1 MIIFV
6 ITKYVIPTS
15 IPKIIFWL
23 WLVVLILVNKKG
35 SPIKTIIQHE
45 IGKKT
50 LDSINI
56 LNDKNINELKEKE
69 KILKDLENKLISKKN
84 IMSKENFDKE
94 VLLFRNKANEFKEVQ
109 FKMTEDFNDYK
120 KKELDGILSKISPV
134 INAYIEKKSVKILLD
149 SKNILIGRSNLNLTN
164 EVLKEINEK
173 IK

>member
-1 MIIFV
+1 MKFLKKLSFIFLFFFLNVTLANSSEPIAYIDMDFII
-6 ITKYVIPTS
+6 KNS
-15 IPKIIFWL
+15 
-23 WLVVLILVNKKG
+23 
-35 SPIKTIIQHE
+35 E

-69 KILKDLENKLISKKN
+69 KILKDLESEIISKKN

-94 VLLFRNKANEFKEVQ
+94 VLLFKNKANKFKEDQ
-109 FKMTEDFNDYK
+109 IKMTEDFNEYK
-120 KKELDGILSKISPV
+120 KKELDGILSKISPI

-164 EVLKEINEK
+164 EVIKEINEK

>member
-1 MIIFV
+1 MNFLNKFFFIFIIFFFN
-6 ITKYVIPTS
+6 IAQANNIEPIAYIDMDF
-15 IPKIIFWL
+15 IIK
-23 WLVVLILVNKKG
+23 N
-35 SPIKTIIQHE
+35 SE

-69 KILKDLENKLISKKN
+69 KILKDLESKIISKKN

-94 VLLFRNKANEFKEVQ
+94 VLLFKDKVTEFKQ
-109 FKMTEDFNDYK
+109 DQSKMVEDFNNYK
-120 KKELDGILSKISPV
+120 KKELDGILSKISPI
-134 INAYIEKKSVKILLD
+134 INAYMEKKSVKILLD